1 MLTYHNAPAPAY
13 PWGPLAEFSGLRVY
27 VDCLTADHAY
37 CSDTWEGSGYTPSY
51 AAREGI
57 ELAVKWAKEAVR
69 KGYDMPMGVTIEVWS
84 TATGESCQCL
94 DRVSHLAYWDGEL
107 DGTETAEEL
116 TKRLLGDCSCELDL
130 GFEVNDNYDPDYID
144 DEEDEDE

>member
-1 MLTYHNAPAPAY
+1 MLTYRNAYAPMY

-27 VDCLTADHAY
+27 VYCLTADHVY

-57 ELAVKWAKEAVR
+57 ELAVTWAKDAVW
-69 KGYDMPMGVTIEVWS
+69 KGYDMPMSVSIEVWS

-94 DRVSHLAYWDGEL
+94 NRVNHLAYWDGEL
-107 DGTETAEEL
+107 DGTEDAEEL
-116 TKRLLGDCSCELDL
+116 TKRLLGDDWWELDL
-130 GFEVNDNYDPDYID
+130 GFIVNDGYDPDYTG
-144 DEEDEDE
+144 DE